1 MKIPKQSLQ
10 QGAAAG
16 FILVVVKLVAYLLG
30 IDAMTSGW
38 AGFGQLVLVVAG
50 MFMACSMERKAS
62 VEHFA
67 FGKAFIAAFAA
78 AAVATFLALAMDVVL
93 YSVIDPSLSGKIMD
107 YTMEEFERSG
117 VLSILPE
124 EQVEGM
130 IEDVEFAMKPAGQ
143 FLSWSLGLLFW
154 GVVALIVGA
163 IMKQKDPAAF

>member
-1 MKIPKQSLQ
+1 MQSLQ

-16 FILVVVKLVAYLLG
+16 IILVVVKLVAYLLG
-30 IDAMTSGW
+30 MQAMTSGW

-50 MFMACSMERKAS
+50 MFMACSMERKGLNG
-62 VEHFA
+62 EFA
-67 FGKAFIAAFAA
+67 FGKAFVAAFVA

-93 YSVIDPSLSGKIMD
+93 YSVIDPGLSEKMME

-117 VLSILPE
+117 VLSIVPE
-124 EQVEGM
+124 EQVESM
-130 IEDVEFAMKPAGQ
+130 VEDVQFAMTPAGQ

-163 IMKQKDPAAF
+163 IMKQKDPASF